1 MPATKKEATML
12 RGRLGLET
20 ARIPHA
26 DRHGLL
32 WLSRGAL
39 TVRDGTLRFER
50 NAEPDSGS
58 GLDSGDYGIPF
69 QSLSMI
75 LLGPGSTVSHDALRL
90 MARHGTALVAV
101 GEDGVRCYTAPPLMP
116 DTSDTARRQM
126 RAWADA
132 DGGRITIAKKM
143 YALRLGE
150 VLPQQDLSALRGVE
164 GARMRRTYR
173 LVAQRYG
180 IEWRNRRYDRTDP
193 DWADLP
199 NQAINHASVA
209 VTSAAVVAVTA
220 TGAIPQLGFIHEH
233 SGEAFALDIADLF
246 RDTILLPAA
255 FQSAREVMDQPH
267 LEIERHTRRT
277 TGDLLRRE
285 RVIAKMIDRI
295 KALFQD
301 VPPLEMDPED
311 RGSLPVD
318 EPGFFEDAADEVT
331 GEMKQPGRW
340 ANDNR
345 GNGQCRSPVPGIPGV
360 SDAGNSPGGVYL
372 AQHDQRDKGADM
384 ERSGGVV
391 LPAGPGI
398 DSDDLA

>member
-1 MPATKKEATML
+1 ML

-58 GLDSGDYGIPF
+58 SLDSGDYGIPF

-150 VLPQQDLSALRGVE
+150 VPPPTRDAPAGSFGASRG
-164 GARMRRTYR
+164 
-173 LVAQRYG
+173 
-180 IEWRNRRYDRTDP
+180 
-193 DWADLP
+193 
-199 NQAINHASVA
+199 
-209 VTSAAVVAVTA
+209 
-220 TGAIPQLGFIHEH
+220 
-233 SGEAFALDIADLF
+233 
-246 RDTILLPAA
+246 
-255 FQSAREVMDQPH
+255 
-267 LEIERHTRRT
+267 
-277 TGDLLRRE
+277 
-285 RVIAKMIDRI
+285 
-295 KALFQD
+295 
-301 VPPLEMDPED
+301 
-311 RGSLPVD
+311 RGSPDEAHLP
-318 EPGFFEDAADEVT
+318 PGGAT
-331 GEMKQPGRW
+331 
-340 ANDNR
+340 
-345 GNGQCRSPVPGIPGV
+345 V
-360 SDAGNSPGGVYL
+360 SD
-372 AQHDQRDKGADM
+372 
-384 ERSGGVV
+384 
-391 LPAGPGI
+391 
-398 DSDDLA
+398 

>member
-1 MPATKKEATML
+1 ML

-90 MARHGTALVAV
+90 MARHGTAMVAV

-116 DTSDTARRQM
+116 DTSDIARRQM

-132 DGGRITIAKKM
+132 DGSRITIAKKM

-301 VPPLEMDPED
+301 VPPLETGMEYP
-311 RGSLPVD
+311 GSVPVD
-318 EPGFFEDAADEVT
+318 ELGFFEDAADEVT
-331 GEMKQPGRW
+331 GEM
-340 ANDNR
+340 
-345 GNGQCRSPVPGIPGV
+345 S
-360 SDAGNSPGGVYL
+360 
-372 AQHDQRDKGADM
+372 
-384 ERSGGVV
+384 E
-391 LPAGPGI
+391 
-398 DSDDLA
+398 